1 MNLADGGATR
11 NIAEN
16 NTLIGLGMGCNGRDA
31 SILLF
36 NNTFDGGGT
45 DGLVWL
51 RCNDVTVTNNLI
63 SNADRAS
70 LFIMRHPDDVG
81 GPYQNAWIERN
92 TLQDC
97 GQARDVLRTCF
108 RFEDYDN
115 SQVIAL
121 DIQGRGSNTWATYIL
136 RVTNTTMRDTV
147 ISAASEGF
155 RVFSSSNLV
164 FANTTFAAIDS
175 LEYLFDASDGITI
188 RNQDIDVYPVRVL
201 SQTSPTTITWNW
213 SDRSPSEQYT
223 LRRTTGG
230 TAEDFPFTTDPSG
243 SGQTTVPNPTGVTY
257 TYSLVPPVPS
267 AVADLEAIAVGGDY
281 VLLSWT
287 APAGADQYDLRYS
300 TSGPINEANFQ
311 AATQVATST
320 PQAPG
325 TVETLIVTGL
335 IAETTYW
342 LALRSGDAV
351 PNWSPV
357 SNVIQITTL
366 DTVDP
371 GTIVDLQ
378 VVNFGG
384 DYAVLQWTAPGDDGN
399 QGIATAYEVRHS
411 AAGLLNDTNFD
422 AGTLVPSPTPA
433 LAGSTENLNVTGLSP
448 LTPYWFALR
457 TADEVPNWSPVSNNA
472 AILTLDTLPPAI
484 VSDLQVTGSGHDYVT
499 LQWTAPGDDG
509 NQGTASTYDIR
520 FSSSGPLNDTNFI
533 AGTSVAT
540 SAPAQ
545 AGLVEALN
553 VSGLSPQTQY
563 WFALRS
569 ADEVPNWSPVSNNAV
584 ATTPDTVPP
593 ARVTDVHVSS
603 VGGEFV
609 VLQWTAPG
617 DDGNQG
623 IGASYEVRYSSSGP
637 LNETTFGT
645 GTSVSVPAP
654 APSGTT
660 ESLTVTG
667 LSPETQYWFALRTA
681 DDVPNWSPVS
691 NSPTATTHAI
701 DDTPPTAGFVSPVEG
716 AIVTGTVR
724 VEVQASDDEGI
735 REVAAFADGNLLGV
749 LTVKPY
755 VWDWSTAS
763 FEPGSHTLTAVA
775 SDTSGNLAFASVNVT
790 LMALPGEE
798 LEGGPPW
805 VLSINYVP
813 LGPLISIVF
822 SEEMNRWSVE
832 EALNLYPSIFYQVT
846 WSTSS
851 AFTIVLEE
859 PLNPAI
865 RYLLLIDAFATD
877 VEGESMERGF
887 AFTFGSSEPAPAPLL
902 RNPWVWAAGVLAVW
916 WTVALVLYFRGHRNV
931 LTLRDTLQRMTHAM
945 RNFSLQGRDFGR
957 QRR

>member
-1 MNLADGGATR
+1 M
-11 NIAEN
+11 E
-16 NTLIGLGMGCNGRDA
+16 
-31 SILLF
+31 
-36 NNTFDGGGT
+36 
-45 DGLVWL
+45 
-51 RCNDVTVTNNLI
+51 
-63 SNADRAS
+63 
-70 LFIMRHPDDVG
+70 
-81 GPYQNAWIERN
+81 
-92 TLQDC
+92 
-97 GQARDVLRTCF
+97 
-108 RFEDYDN
+108 
-115 SQVIAL
+115 
-121 DIQGRGSNTWATYIL
+121 
-136 RVTNTTMRDTV
+136 
-147 ISAASEGF
+147 
-155 RVFSSSNLV
+155 
-164 FANTTFAAIDS
+164 
-175 LEYLFDASDGITI
+175 
-188 RNQDIDVYPVRVL
+188 
-201 SQTSPTTITWNW
+201 
-213 SDRSPSEQYT
+213 
-223 LRRTTGG
+223 
-230 TAEDFPFTTDPSG
+230 
-243 SGQTTVPNPTGVTY
+243 
-257 TYSLVPPVPS
+257 
-267 AVADLEAIAVGGDY
+267 AVAVGGDY

-325 TVETLIVTGL
+325 TTETLNVTGL

-342 LALRSGDAV
+342 LSLRSANAV
-351 PNWSPV
+351 PNWSPI
-357 SNVIQITTL
+357 SNVIEVTTL
-366 DTVDP
+366 DIVDP

-378 VVNFGG
+378 VVNLGG

-399 QGIATAYEVRHS
+399 QGVATAYEVRHS
-411 AAGLLNDTNFD
+411 SAGPLNDTNFD
-422 AGTLVPSPTPA
+422 AGTFVPSPTPA
-433 LAGSTENLNVTGLSP
+433 LAGSTETLNVTGLSP

-509 NQGTASTYDIR
+509 NQGTASTYDMR
-520 FSSSGPLNDTNFI
+520 FSSSVPLNDTNFI

-584 ATTPDTVPP
+584 TTTPDTVPP
-593 ARVTDVHVSS
+593 ARVTDLQVSR

-617 DDGNQG
+617 DDGDQG

-660 ESLTVTG
+660 ESLNVTG

-691 NSPTATTHAI
+691 NSPTSTTHAI

-716 AIVTGTVR
+716 AIVAGIVTVR
-724 VEVQASDDEGI
+724 VQASDDEGI
-735 REVAAFADGNLLGV
+735 REVAAFADGDLLGV
-749 LTVKPY
+749 LTMEPY

-775 SDTSGNLAFASVNVT
+775 SDTGGNLAFASVNVT
-790 LMALPGEE
+790 LMALAGEQ
-798 LEGGPPW
+798 LWGNPPW
-805 VLSINYVP
+805 VLAINYVP
-813 LGPLISIVF
+813 LGRVISIVF
-822 SEEMNRWSVE
+822 SEAMNSSSVE
-832 EALNLYPSIFYQVT
+832 LALNLYPSIFYQVT

-851 AFTIVLEE
+851 AFTLVLEE
-859 PLNPAI
+859 PLSPEV

-887 AFTFGSSEPAPAPLL
+887 AFTFGSSEPATAPLL
-902 RNPWVWAAGVLAVW
+902 RNPWVWATGVLAVW
-916 WTVALVLYFRGHRNV
+916 WTAALVLYFRGHRNV
-931 LTLRDTLQRMTHAM
+931 LTLRDTL
-945 RNFSLQGRDFGR
+945 
-957 QRR
+957 